1 MTLQVELVVPEGEVW
16 SGPAGIVI
24 AKTLDGDI
32 GVLTNHTPVLGI
44 LAEGSVVRILP
55 KESPDG
61 EGGDGDGGELTAAVG
76 GGFFSVADNRVSI
89 LAHQAQL
96 GREVDAAAAR
106 AASTGRCRT
115 RKPHPKGTRSP
126 RTSGTS
132 GRCSE
137 PPASPTTGPD
147 EGQRG
152 EGRGWQGGGSR
163 STPAGSSSPSW
174 PSRWPAPPPSRP
186 AGP

>member
-1 MTLQVELVVPEGEVW
+1 VTLQVELVVPEGEVW
-16 SGPAGIVI
+16 SGPAERVI

-61 EGGDGDGGELTAAVG
+61 EGDDGDGGELTAAVG

-96 GREVDAAAAR
+96 GREVDTAAAR
-106 AASTGRCRT
+106 AALDRALQ
-115 RKPHPKGTRSP
+115 
-126 RTSGTS
+126 
-132 GRCSE
+132 E
-137 PPASPTTGPD
+137 AQASPEGDEEPADVRYFRALLRAAGEPD
-147 EGQRG
+147 ER
-152 EGRGWQGGGSR
+152 
-163 STPAGSSSPSW
+163 A
-174 PSRWPAPPPSRP
+174 
-186 AGP
+186 

>member
-1 MTLQVELVVPEGEVW
+1 VTLQVELVVPEGEVW
-16 SGPAGIVI
+16 SGPAGLVI

-61 EGGDGDGGELTAAVG
+61 EGDDGDGGEVTAAVG

-96 GREVDAAAAR
+96 GREVDTAAAR
-106 AASTGRCRT
+106 AALDRALQ
-115 RKPHPKGTRSP
+115 
-126 RTSGTS
+126 
-132 GRCSE
+132 E
-137 PPASPTTGPD
+137 AQASPEGDEEPADVRYFRALLRAAGEPD
-147 EGQRG
+147 ER
-152 EGRGWQGGGSR
+152 
-163 STPAGSSSPSW
+163 A
-174 PSRWPAPPPSRP
+174 
-186 AGP
+186 

>member
-16 SGPAGIVI
+16 SGPAERVI

-96 GREVDAAAAR
+96 GREVDTAAAR
-106 AASTGRCRT
+106 AALDGALQDAQ
-115 RKPHPKGTRSP
+115 
-126 RTSGTS
+126 
-132 GRCSE
+132 
-137 PPASPTTGPD
+137 ASPEGDEEPADVRYFRALLRAAGEPD
-147 EGQRG
+147 ER
-152 EGRGWQGGGSR
+152 
-163 STPAGSSSPSW
+163 A
-174 PSRWPAPPPSRP
+174 
-186 AGP
+186 